1 MKIKNKVSL
10 GRLVGKVD
18 NDFNISESDWIPRVA
33 AWTID
38 ALAQMKILPFE
49 KKRRKLEVSDRVAI
63 YPCDINGKELKVFDK
78 SGRTLTKAVLSDA
91 TKYGNKAI
99 NSIGSMLK
107 LMDTDTLKIS
117 EKFSVSNK

>member
-1 MKIKNKVSL
+1 MKIKNQL
-10 GRLVGKVD
+10 TIQRLVGKID

-63 YPCDINGKELKVFDK
+63 
-78 SGRTLTKAVLSDA
+78 
-91 TKYGNKAI
+91 
-99 NSIGSMLK
+99 
-107 LMDTDTLKIS
+107 
-117 EKFSVSNK
+117 